1 MYRSPEMLVMSMQQ
15 EINTAKVHLLL
26 EKKKK
31 KKTSF
36 GEPAPLRK
44 ARFTL

>member
-15 EINTAKVHLLL
+15 EINTTKVHLLL

-31 KKTSF
+31 KHLL
-36 GEPAPLRK
+36 ENL
-44 ARFTL
+44 LH

>member
-15 EINTAKVHLLL
+15 EINTTKVHLLL

-31 KKTSF
+31 KKKHLL
-36 GEPAPLRK
+36 ENL
-44 ARFTL
+44 LH